1 MKNFDYLKNIEHL
14 ADLYA
19 YCRTA
24 ELKQV
29 SDPEKSALNGRKALE
44 WLVRNIY
51 RMKNIEVSDRTSL
64 YTLIDGEPF
73 RKFVGDDQLM
83 MAVHYIRK
91 VGNKAAHS
99 TIPTKSETFFS
110 VLNLYNF
117 TGAVL
122 KKLQVIEDFPPFDKE
137 LVKRPRVLIV
147 EPTKAPA
154 VDENFVASIDTK
166 KITDA
171 PVETRPTGIS
181 EAETRRYF
189 IDMMLQEAGW
199 EVLDK
204 EGAIVPLK
212 ACIEVK
218 VEGMPTDSREGY
230 ADYVLFGAN
239 GRPLAVVEAKRTSV
253 SIEKG
258 KKQAKHP
265 SLGKCLISDIS
276 MVQRRLKRHGFHP

>member
-1 MKNFDYLKNIEHL
+1 MKNFDYLKPYEHL

-73 RKFVGDDQLM
+73 RKFVGDDKLM

-154 VDENFVASIDTK
+154 VDKTLWQAS
-166 KITDA
+166 
-171 PVETRPTGIS
+171 
-181 EAETRRYF
+181 TRR
-189 IDMMLQEAGW
+189 
-199 EVLDK
+199 
-204 EGAIVPLK
+204 
-212 ACIEVK
+212 
-218 VEGMPTDSREGY
+218 R
-230 ADYVLFGAN
+230 
-239 GRPLAVVEAKRTSV
+239 
-253 SIEKG
+253 
-258 KKQAKHP
+258 
-265 SLGKCLISDIS
+265 
-276 MVQRRLKRHGFHP
+276 

>member
-1 MKNFDYLKNIEHL
+1 MKNFDYLKPYEHL

-19 YCRTA
+19 YCQTA

-73 RKFVGDDQLM
+73 RKFVGDDKLM

-99 TIPTKSETFFS
+99 TVPTKSETFFA

-122 KKLQVIEDFPPFDKE
+122 KKLRVIEE
-137 LVKRPRVLIV
+137 L
-147 EPTKAPA
+147 
-154 VDENFVASIDTK
+154 
-166 KITDA
+166 
-171 PVETRPTGIS
+171 
-181 EAETRRYF
+181 
-189 IDMMLQEAGW
+189 
-199 EVLDK
+199 
-204 EGAIVPLK
+204 
-212 ACIEVK
+212 
-218 VEGMPTDSREGY
+218 
-230 ADYVLFGAN
+230 
-239 GRPLAVVEAKRTSV
+239 
-253 SIEKG
+253 
-258 KKQAKHP
+258 
-265 SLGKCLISDIS
+265 
-276 MVQRRLKRHGFHP
+276 